1 MQKTQII
8 ATIGPSSIDRIGEM
22 FPAGLSGIRINSSH
36 GSLRQHEKAI
46 RAARSVSEKI
56 FIIYDIKGPKIRLG
70 DFPGPVHL
78 NAGMRIILKT
88 GLPENSGGYPFTED
102 VKKGFPVS
110 FERLHKYVRAGQRLL
125 LDDGLIGLKVEKVS
139 GRKIFCR
146 VLYGDILRSRKGINH
161 PDAVIDFP
169 YTMEDD
175 VPKISFAVKNR
186 VDYIADSFVRD
197 ARDVEELRG
206 RLKGTGIKIISKIEN
221 PEGVRN
227 FDAILRR
234 TDAAMIARGD
244 LGVEM
249 EPWEVPELQKVMIE
263 KCNRAG
269 RGVIT
274 ATQMLE
280 SMIDDPRPKRSD
292 VSDIANAIYDGT
304 DAVML
309 SGETSTGKN
318 PVLCVGMMRKIILKT
333 ESTKRYRAKKI
344 KVNALKAGRWRVR
357 N

>member
-8 ATIGPSSIDRIGEM
+8 ATVGPASINRIRGM
-22 FPAGLSGIRINSSH
+22 FEAGLSGIRINSSH

-46 RAARSVSEKI
+46 RAAKSVSKRI

-70 DFPGPVHL
+70 DIPEPAHL
-78 NAGMRIILKT
+78 KSGMKIILKT
-88 GLPENSGGYPFTED
+88 GLPKNSDGYPAAND
-102 VKKGFPVS
+102 VKKGFPVT
-110 FERLHKYVRAGQRLL
+110 FERLHKYLRPGQRLL

-139 GRKIFCR
+139 GRRIFCR

-169 YTMEDD
+169 YTVEDD
-175 VPKISFAVKNR
+175 VPRIEFAVKNR

-197 ARDVEELRG
+197 ASDVEELRG
-206 RLKGTGIKIISKIEN
+206 RLKGTGMKIISKIEN

-227 FDAILRR
+227 FNAILRR
-234 TDAAMIARGD
+234 SDAMMIARGD

-263 KCNRAG
+263 KCCLARKP
-269 RGVIT
+269 VIT

-309 SGETSTGKN
+309 SGETSTGKY
-318 PVLCVGMMRKIILKT
+318 PVLCVRMMRKIIMKT
-333 ESTKRYRAKKI
+333 ETTKRYRAKKI
-344 KVNALKAGRWRVR
+344 KVNALKSRG
-357 N
+357 

>member
-1 MQKTQII
+1 MQKTQVI
-8 ATIGPSSIDRIGEM
+8 ATVGPASINRIREM
-22 FPAGLSGIRINSSH
+22 FQAGMAGIRLNSSH

-46 RAARSVSEKI
+46 RAARSVSGKI

-70 DFPGPVHL
+70 DIPASAHL
-78 NAGMRIILKT
+78 KSGMKIILKT
-88 GLPENSGGYPFTED
+88 GLPENSDGYPFTDD

-139 GRKIFCR
+139 GRRIFCR

-161 PDAVIDFP
+161 PDTVIDFP
-169 YTMEDD
+169 YTVEED

-186 VDYIADSFVRD
+186 VDYIADSFVRN

-206 RLKGTGIKIISKIEN
+206 RLKGTGVKIISKIEN

-234 TDAAMIARGD
+234 SDAMMIARGD

-263 KCNRAG
+263 KCCRA
-269 RGVIT
+269 RKPVIT

-309 SGETSTGKN
+309 SGETSTGKH
-318 PVLCVGMMRKIILKT
+318 PVLCVGMMRKIIMKT
-333 ESTKRYRAKKI
+333 ESTKRYRVKKL
-344 KVNALKAGRWRVR
+344 KVNALKSRG
-357 N
+357 